1 MIDADESRAPA
12 PPADTT
18 ASVHKRGWRR
28 QALEWALVVLV
39 AVLVA
44 GGLRAFVVQSF
55 YVPTGSMLP
64 TLQIGDRILVAKIGY
79 TIHRGDIVVF
89 RRPPADTD
97 TADADLVKRVIGLP
111 GETISSVRGTVL
123 IDGRP
128 LAEPWLPKLVGSC
141 AETAENIA
149 TTRIPPDHYFMM
161 GDCRG
166 NSLDSRAWGTLPASY
181 IVGKV
186 EVIIW
191 RFGHPYLHFF

>member
-1 MIDADESRAPA
+1 VIDSNETRAPA
-12 PPADTT
+12 PPPATT
-18 ASVHKRGWRR
+18 AGVHKGTWRR
-28 QALEWALVVLV
+28 QMLEWAAVLV
-39 AVLVA
+39 IAVLVA
-44 GGLRAFVVQSF
+44 GGLRAFVVQTF

-64 TLQIGDRILVAKIGY
+64 TLQLGDRIVVVKIGY

-111 GETISSVRGTVL
+111 GETISSMRGTVL

-128 LAEPWLPKLVGSC
+128 LAEPWLPTLTGSC
-141 AETAENIA
+141 AEAAQNIA

-166 NSLDSRAWGTLPASY
+166 NSLDSRAWGTLAASY

-186 EVIIW
+186 EVIVW
-191 RFGHPYLHFF
+191 RFGRPYLHWF